1 MGASNF
7 LLWKKCVELN
17 KNIIILEDDTIL

>member
-1 MGASNF
+1 M
-7 LLWKKCVELN
+7 LWKKCVELN